1 MSVFVRQLLS
11 VGKLLLNVGNY
22 RIVAQDSQ
30 KHARDAIISE
40 QGKKLIVLAQDIAE
54 IGLSPFDLPMVVDAE
69 DGNQNYIMMEG
80 NRRLTAI
87 QLMLDPGLAKDT
99 PLYAAFVKL
108 NKQHADAIPKVIDCA
123 IAPNKKVAILWGN
136 RKHASGLDGAGTEP
150 WTAMSKARAD
160 KEQGLPSP
168 ALDVVNF
175 VLMNQGLDSKVRH
188 HLEGSQFNLTTLNRL
203 ITTKELQEKV
213 GLALVG
219 GELCSDKKEAWVQ
232 EVLTDVVT
240 IIATGKKN
248 GEKWTEREVD
258 TAEKRETFAEYIV
271 DVHPGAKKASNK
283 WIVSGSPKVMPAAQK
298 TTQSNTTPSTEDQVN
313 LIPKHFK
320 MELPAGKINDIF
332 IELKK
337 LDVVTYRHAVSV
349 LFRVFFE
356 FTLDEFIKKRN
367 IQLPKDKQGHVNDKL
382 SVRLGHVLKDVKA
395 TKLLSDKEL
404 KPVNVAVSD
413 TDSLLAPDTLNS
425 YVHSKWMNPDPLR
438 LKLTWANVQLF
449 VERLWTVK

>member
-1 MSVFVRQLLS
+1 
-11 VGKLLLNVGNY
+11 
-22 RIVAQDSQ
+22 
-30 KHARDAIISE
+30 
-40 QGKKLIVLAQDIAE
+40 
-54 IGLSPFDLPMVVDAE
+54 
-69 DGNQNYIMMEG
+69 
-80 NRRLTAI
+80 
-87 QLMLDPGLAKDT
+87 
-99 PLYAAFVKL
+99 
-108 NKQHADAIPKVIDCA
+108 
-123 IAPNKKVAILWGN
+123 
-136 RKHASGLDGAGTEP
+136 
-150 WTAMSKARAD
+150 
-160 KEQGLPSP
+160 
-168 ALDVVNF
+168 VNF